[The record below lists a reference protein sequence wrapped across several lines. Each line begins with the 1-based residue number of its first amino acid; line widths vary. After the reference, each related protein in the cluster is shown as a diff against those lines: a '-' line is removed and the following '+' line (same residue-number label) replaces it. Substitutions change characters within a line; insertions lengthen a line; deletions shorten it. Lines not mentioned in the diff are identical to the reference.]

1 MPRVCFTARIPRE
14 NLAVYRERHAHV
26 WPEMLEALHE
36 TGWRDYT
43 LHLSDDGLLVG
54 VVDVDDFDAARAAM
68 ATRDVN
74 TRWQA
79 EMAALFG
86 SDGPPD
92 LGFSVLDCVFDLDAQ
107 RAAAH
112 AQPGSDTAR

>member
-1 MPRVCFTARIPRE
+1 MARVCFISRIRPDRIDT
-14 NLAVYRERHAHV
+14 YRQRHAEV
-26 WPEMLEALHE
+26 WPEMLQALHE

-43 LHLSDDGLLVG
+43 LHLAAAALLAG
-54 VVDVDDFDAARAAM
+54 VVDVDDFDAAREAM
-68 ATRDVN
+68 AAREVN

-92 LGFSVLDCVFDLDAQ
+92 EGFVQLECVFDLDAQ
-107 RAAAH
+107 RAAAVLTE
-112 AQPGSDTAR
+112 G